1 MLRPLALIPFAF
13 RICTVLALV
22 VKLTTATPTV
32 STATSDNGKPNNP
45 AVAKPATV
53 PDVNSY
59 QWNLAEK
66 EMPLLGLPDERL
78 KVGFDQVLTYQFDQ
92 LRFPIFQALAYDEE
106 RGHFVLPAFTT
117 DGTSHAVEFQLTEG
131 KNYSAIE
138 AANVRLVDNDGT
150 KTIRTSDGARYVFVR
165 YPDGEFRCAMIK
177 DGSGATLNFLYTAN
191 GLMLHGVIDATGRSV
206 TFNYGRAGIK
216 SVTQT
221 WMANLE
227 GFTKTWLVGD
237 APTPNDSE
245 IKYAH
250 TLNLKALPA
259 NATVRD
265 YTAEMATS
273 DKLLASIFG
282 GPNAVAGG
290 NGFEPAGLAA
300 NYPLYRGDV
309 YGDDGVQ
316 RRGHLSFAMHL
327 YGSPD
332 GTGDSPLYVPA
343 GFVSHSPQPSPT
355 DAVVTF
361 YYPKL
366 GNFTDVTLAVFH
378 VNDFQISDEGDRVRI
393 GNLGGLG
400 GSSPLY
406 KHSHI
411 EFYRGN
417 TGLPPLAARAALRI
431 DPAKVFSSAK

>member
-1 MLRPLALIPFAF
+1 MLRPLALVPFAF
-13 RICTVLALV
+13 RICTVIALV
-22 VKLTTATPTV
+22 VKLTTATATI
-32 STATSDNGKPNNP
+32 STTAIDNVKPNYP
-45 AVAKPATV
+45 AVAKSATA
-53 PDVNSY
+53 PDVLAY

-66 EMPLLGLPDERL
+66 EMPLLGLQDERL
-78 KVGFDQVLTYQFDQ
+78 KVGFDQALTYRFDQ
-92 LRFPIFQALAYDEE
+92 LRFPIFQALTYDEE
-106 RGHFVLPAFTT
+106 HGRFVLPAFTP
-117 DGTSHAVEFQLTEG
+117 DGASHVVEFQPTEG

-138 AANVRLVDNDGT
+138 AADVSLVDNDST
-150 KTIRTSDGARYVFVR
+150 KTIRTSDGTRYLFVR

-177 DGSGATLNFLYTAN
+177 EGSGAMLNFLYTAN
-191 GLMLHGVIDATGRSV
+191 GLMLHGVVDTTGRSV
-206 TFNYGRAGIK
+206 TFNYGRDGIK

-227 GFTKTWLVGD
+227 GFTKTWPVGD
-237 APTPNDSE
+237 APAPSDSE
-245 IKYAH
+245 IKFAH
-250 TLNLKALPA
+250 TLNLKTLPS
-259 NATVRD
+259 NAIVRE
-265 YTAEMATS
+265 YTAEMAAS

-300 NYPLYRGDV
+300 NYPLYRGDI
-309 YGDDGVQ
+309 YGDDGIQ

-332 GTGDSPLYVPA
+332 GTGDSPLYVPS
-343 GFVSHSPQPSPT
+343 GFITHSPQPSPT
-355 DAVVTF
+355 DAAVTF

-366 GNFTDVTLAVFH
+366 GNLNEVTLAVFH
-378 VNDFQISDEGDRVRI
+378 VNDFQISEEGVRVRI
-393 GNLGGLG
+393 GNLGGPG
-400 GSSPLY
+400 GSSQLY

-431 DPAKVFSSAK
+431 DPAKVFSPAK